1 MARRT
6 ALRPVRRVLVRALGA
21 LVAGAALG
29 FACLPGGNGFE
40 PKDQADGGGLS
51 LGDGAG
57 QGPRND
63 VDLGDPFAL
72 DGLLPSHGPFSG
84 KTRALVSGRG
94 FVPEMRVFV
103 GGIEVAKD
111 ALFATSQTRLA
122 IEVPPGKPGPA
133 EVRVRNVAT
142 AEERVLAEG
151 FTYDAFVVR
160 PDTGAT
166 SGGTRVAIEGSG
178 TTFATG
184 TTVAIGG
191 KPCTEVS
198 VADPTHLTCLTP
210 ESTAGAKDVVVTSG
224 VDRIQAR
231 DAYTYNDSVDG
242 YRGGLSGGVLAGRLK
257 VLAFDS
263 YTGKPLAGGTVVVG
277 TDVRTAKKA
286 TVTTSGAV
294 EISDP
299 SLTGKLTVSVAA
311 KCHQPMTF
319 VDVPVDTVTV
329 YLDPVL
335 DLSCIE
341 GDPPS
346 VGGGGGRF
354 GGIIEGQ
361 LVFPGGVEFRRAGWS
376 GVPAPAR
383 PTERMAAYV
392 FFASASPN
400 EKFGLPDGA
409 LAITPDA
416 PGDAG
421 YLFSVVGPPGNHT
434 LYAVAG
440 LEDRSENPPRFVP
453 YVLGIVR
460 GVGLGAKQKVVGAD
474 IYMNVIADHA
484 LSVAASPPAPSGRG
498 PDRLASQVAMSLGTG
513 FATLPLGDR
522 TTPLPLAG
530 PVPFV
535 GLPSLDGAAASEAY
549 VVSARAVSGPKEQ
562 VPVSVVAR
570 VRTTSTQGPVA
581 LGGFLPVPRM
591 AEPSTTAWD
600 GKHVRFSLS
609 PEVSTADLVRLTVS
623 SGNGLVSWTIVAPGS
638 VREAVVPDLTAL
650 PGPDPLGLVRGPIS
664 STLSVAR
671 IEGFDYGR
679 LRFGH
684 LSSGAWSAY
693 AQDALGGAF

>member
-1 MARRT
+1 MVRGLLVRGAT
-6 ALRPVRRVLVRALGA
+6 ALVVGGA
-21 LVAGAALG
+21 LL
-29 FACLPGGNGFE
+29 FACLPGGSGFE
-40 PKDQADGGGLS
+40 AQDKADSGGLS
-51 LGDGAG
+51 LGDGSPI
-57 QGPRND
+57 GPRSD

-94 FVPEMRVFV
+94 FVPNMRVFV

-122 IEVPPGKPGPA
+122 IEVPPGRPGPA
-133 EVRVRNVAT
+133 EVRVRNLAT

-166 SGGTRVAIEGSG
+166 SGGTRVTIEGSG
-178 TTFATG
+178 TTFAQG

-191 KPCTEVS
+191 KPCGEIT
-198 VADPTHLTCLTP
+198 VADATHLSCVTP
-210 ESTAGAKDVVVTSG
+210 EHTAGAKDVVLTTG
-224 VDRIQAR
+224 VDRLQAR

-242 YRGGLSGGVLAGRLK
+242 YRGGLSGGALAGRLK

-263 YTGKPLAGGTVVVG
+263 YTGKALAGGTVVVG
-277 TDVRTAKKA
+277 TDLATAKTAKVA
-286 TVTTSGAV
+286 ASGAV
-294 EISDP
+294 ELSDP
-299 SLTGKLTVSVAA
+299 ALTGKVTVSVTA

-335 DLSCIE
+335 DISCIE

-376 GVPAPAR
+376 GVPAPTR

-392 FFASASPN
+392 FFSSGSPG
-400 EKFGLPDGA
+400 ERFSLPDAA
-409 LAITPDA
+409 LAVTPDS

-421 YLFSVVGPPGNHT
+421 YLYSVVGAPGNHT

-440 LEDRSENPPRFVP
+440 LEDRSESPPRFIP
-453 YVLGIVR
+453 FVLGIVR
-460 GVGLGAKQKVVGAD
+460 GVGLGAKQKVVGTD
-474 IYMNVIADHA
+474 IFMNVVADHA
-484 LSVAASPPAPSGRG
+484 LSVAASPPAPGGRG
-498 PDRLASQVAMSLGTG
+498 PDRLVTQVAMSLGTG

-522 TTPLPLAG
+522 TTPLPLSA

-535 GLPSLDGAAASEAY
+535 GLPSLDSGAASESY

-562 VPVSVVAR
+562 VPVSVVSR
-570 VRTTSTQGPVA
+570 VRTTSTQAPLA
-581 LGGFLPVPRM
+581 LGGFLPVPQM
-591 AEPSTTAWD
+591 QHPSAGTWD
-600 GKHVRFSLS
+600 GRHVRFSLA
-609 PEVSTADLVRLTVS
+609 PEVSTADLVKLTVA
-623 SGNGLVSWTIVAPGS
+623 SGNGLTTWTIIAPGGT
-638 VREAVVPDLTAL
+638 REAFVPDLSAL
-650 PGPDPLGLVRGPIS
+650 PGPDPLGLTRGPIT
-664 STLSVAR
+664 STLSLAR
-671 IEGFDYGR
+671 IEGFDYAR

-684 LSSGAWSAY
+684 LASGSWSAF
-693 AQDALGGAF
+693 AIDSIAGAF